1 MEEPVVKNRGLF
13 LFFYKNSLKIQLLL
27 WKGDGNMKTKDD
39 IVTYEIEVNKTA
51 LREEILMWVVFGALG
66 LITDAIIFLPALL
79 LH

>member
-1 MEEPVVKNRGLF
+1 
-13 LFFYKNSLKIQLLL
+13 
-27 WKGDGNMKTKDD
+27 MKTKDD
-39 IVTYEIEVNKTA
+39 IFTYEIEVNKTA